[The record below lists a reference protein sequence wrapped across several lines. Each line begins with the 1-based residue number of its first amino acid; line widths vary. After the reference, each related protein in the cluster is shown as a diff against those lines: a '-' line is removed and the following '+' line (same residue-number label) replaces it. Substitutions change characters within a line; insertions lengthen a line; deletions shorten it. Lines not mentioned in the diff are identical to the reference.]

1 MVSII
6 LIFILQFIHLIYSIF
21 YRLLSDVSKSTK
33 GVIVLICEGS
43 DAKRV
48 IQESKK
54 LNMVN
59 GDFVWLWIDTGAM
72 LINDRSIKLEKIKES
87 NFLVETRKVR
97 HAPNFYVNRSKI
109 NTTTR
114 SNNSNEQFLKT
125 SDNNIIASANMVFCN
140 NTSTRRHNV
149 YEYKTDNKNVYNNII
164 NKNNDKLPTRNKEV
178 YISTLLKHHFPLH
191 RKRNYWLNSDGKFN
205 EKMKKPPSTSKMS
218 TKFESTD
225 ENGERNAAL
234 FLSVINEETNRT
246 ELISANIKKRIDSVR
261 LPTVS
266 LSTPPKQSEP
276 NEKYFNADSPSL
288 SSFSSAF
295 STSASSSLLPSSWL
309 SSLNSTNIL
318 HLRENE
324 FSFANV
330 IKNRVSKN
338 ADIIESKFGYHE
350 ELVNFEV
357 PIFAEDVTA
366 PVMKNRTVPEMP
378 VGILAI
384 QLMPAKVD
392 KNYVKSSL
400 KMLISTLK
408 NVITKYG
415 DTKLSKLLDLPRI
428 SCFDFFPLNHDPNS
442 IIEELTK

>member
-1 MVSII
+1 
-6 LIFILQFIHLIYSIF
+6 
-21 YRLLSDVSKSTK
+21 
-33 GVIVLICEGS
+33 
-43 DAKRV
+43 
-48 IQESKK
+48 
-54 LNMVN
+54 MVN

-97 HAPNFYVNRSKI
+97 HASNVYVNQSKI
-109 NTTTR
+109 NTIIGN
-114 SNNSNEQFLKT
+114 NNSNEKFLRT
-125 SDNNIIASANMVFCN
+125 SDNNIIASINTVFCS
-140 NTSTRRHNV
+140 NTFNRRRNF
-149 YEYKTDNKNVYNNII
+149 YENKTDNKNVYNNII
-164 NKNNDKLPTRNKEV
+164 NTNNDKLPTRNKEV
-178 YISTLLKHHFPLH
+178 HIRTLLKHHFPLH

-205 EKMKKPPSTSKMS
+205 EKMKTPPSTNNMS
-218 TKFESTD
+218 TKFKSSDKNEK
-225 ENGERNAAL
+225 RNAAL

-261 LPTVS
+261 LPIVS
-266 LSTPPKQSEP
+266 FSTPPKQSKP
-276 NEKYFNADSPSL
+276 NEKYFNVDSPSL
-288 SSFSSAF
+288 SSSS
-295 STSASSSLLPSSWL
+295 SSASSSLLPSPRL
-309 SSLNSTNIL
+309 SSPYSTNIL

-330 IKNRVSKN
+330 IRNHVSKN
-338 ADIIESKFGYHE
+338 ADIIKSKFGNHE
-350 ELVNFEV
+350 ELINFEV
-357 PIFAEDVTA
+357 PIFAEDNTA
-366 PVMKNRTVPEMP
+366 PVMKNHTVPEMP

-428 SCFDFFPLNHDPNS
+428 SCFDFFPLTHDPNS
-442 IIEELTK
+442 ITEELTK